1 MLHLYIPMLVKAANH
16 GQIIGLLSNLNGIGI
31 ICMKYADDT
40 VLFLQNDL
48 AQVKKIKMDLVLF

>member
-1 MLHLYIPMLVKAANH
+1 MLHLYIPMLVKATNH

-31 ICMKYADDT
+31 IRMQYADDT

-48 AQVKKIKMDLVLF
+48 AQVKKN